1 MGSISPTNQLENAI
15 PADVGEDVYRISD
28 LCRLLDEYLQ
38 PDEIS
43 KVYDAFL
50 FSAEAHDGQRR
61 LTGEPYITHPIAAG
75 YILAEMRMDY
85 QSIMAAILHDVI
97 EDTPTAKKQLENTFG
112 KEVAELVDGVTKLTQ
127 IDFKNQAEAQAENFR
142 KMVLAMAN
150 DIRVILIK
158 LADRLH
164 NMRTIGIM
172 RPEKRRRVARETL
185 EIYAPIAQ
193 RLGINSMRLELEDL
207 AFAAMH
213 PMRYRILKEAV
224 SRARGNRKTI
234 LETIDTAIKRRLHQ
248 EELEGEVISR
258 QKHLYSLYL
267 KMRNK
272 SLRFSDVLDV
282 YAFRIIVDRIDTCY
296 RVLGAMHNL
305 YKPIPGSFKDYIAIP
320 KSNGYQSLHTSLFG
334 PHGIPI
340 EIQIR
345 TERMDRVAEKG
356 IAAHW
361 RYKTGEGGKN
371 QAEIKARE
379 WMKELLS
386 MQKEV
391 GSSEE
396 FIENVKI
403 DLFPDEVYVFTP
415 AGEIREFPRGAT
427 VVDFAYSVHSDVG
440 HSCVAARINRR
451 PAPLSTELRNGNT
464 IEIITAKG
472 ADPNPAWL
480 DFVTT
485 AKARSRIRAYLKN
498 LEKKEAVELGKKL
511 LDKALNSLSSSLDNI
526 TTTQMHELLKSMGL
540 KSKTRLL
547 EQIGLGN
554 QAAFII
560 AKRLIPDAPTPK
572 KAGWFSRRI
581 KKPGALPIKGTEG
594 ALVSFA
600 RCCLPIP
607 GDNIVGFTTAGR
619 GIVIHRDTC
628 PNVIDQ
634 RYSRD
639 KWLDVQWDAESAQ
652 HEFSASIR
660 VEVANKRGVLAIIA
674 TDISD
679 MESNIE
685 NVQLEERDGLTVAIN
700 FQVTVRDRKHL
711 ANIMRSIKRLK
722 PVMRIT
728 RNQG

>member
-1 MGSISPTNQLENAI
+1 MGVTPTTTNLHT
-15 PADVGEDVYRISD
+15 DTSRTGEDGVYRISD
-28 LCRLLDEYLQ
+28 LCKVLDEYLQ
-38 PDEIS
+38 PEEIS

-61 LTGEPYITHPIAAG
+61 LTGEPYITHPIAAAH
-75 YILAEMRMDY
+75 ILAEMRMDHE
-85 QSIMAAILHDVI
+85 SIMAAILHDVI
-97 EDTPTAKKQLENTFG
+97 EDTPTAKKQLENLFG
-112 KEVAELVDGVTKLTQ
+112 KEVSELVDGVTKLTQ

-142 KMVLAMAN
+142 KMVLAMAH

-164 NMRTIGIM
+164 NMRTIGVM
-172 RPEKRRRVARETL
+172 RPEKKRRVARETL

-207 AFAAMH
+207 AFEAMY

-234 LETIDTAIKRRLHQ
+234 LEKIDTGIKRRLHQ
-248 EELEGEVISR
+248 EELEGKVISR

-272 SLRFSDVLDV
+272 SLKFSDVLDV
-282 YAFRIIVDRIDTCY
+282 YAFRIIVDKIDTCY

-361 RYKTGEGGKN
+361 RYKTGETGKN

-386 MQKEV
+386 MQKDV
-391 GSSEE
+391 GSSQE

-440 HSCVAARINRR
+440 HSCVAARVNRR
-451 PAPLSTELRNGNT
+451 PAPLSTQLRNGNT

-485 AKARSRIRAYLKN
+485 ARARSRIRAYLKN
-498 LEKKEAVELGKKL
+498 LEKKEAVELGKRL
-511 LDKALNSLSSSLDNI
+511 LDKALNSLSSSLEEI
-526 TTTQMHELLKSMGL
+526 TTSQMHEVLKSMGL
-540 KSKTRLL
+540 KSKTRLM

-560 AKRLIPDAPTPK
+560 AKRLVPDAPEPK
-572 KAGWFSRRI
+572 KAGWFSRRV

-600 RCCLPIP
+600 RCCFPIP
-607 GDNIVGFTTAGR
+607 GDNILGFTTAGR

-639 KWLDVQWDAESAQ
+639 KWLDVQWDPESE
-652 HEFSASIR
+652 HNEFNASIR

-674 TDISD
+674 TEISD
-679 MESNIE
+679 MGSNIE
-685 NVQLEERDGLTVAIN
+685 NVQLEERDGMTVAMN
-700 FQVTVRDRKHL
+700 FHITVKDRKHL